1 VDVVIRNGTVVDGT
15 GSPGRRAD
23 VKVSD
28 GVVAEIGEGLT
39 GAVELDAT
47 GCAVAP
53 GFIDIHTHYDA
64 QVFWD
69 PSLTPS
75 SWHGVTTVVA
85 GNCGFSIAPLRSR
98 DRDLMVDTLRV
109 VEDMD
114 GDTLREGVPWDAFE
128 TYAEYLNAIAVR
140 GVRLNFGG
148 YVGHTAVRIYVM
160 GDDAFERAATADE
173 IAHMQEIVGAAI
185 RAGALGVSSS
195 SSPAHRGAGGRPVP
209 SRLAD
214 LDELLALVEPL
225 RDDRR
230 GVVAVVVGERVGYG
244 DVFTVQAHAGRPLT
258 WTPLLVMPG
267 FDHDTWLARNDE
279 ARARGQAVWAQTAVR
294 PIAFQEN
301 LLNPFT
307 FPRFAAFAELA
318 NQDGE
323 GRARAYADPAW
334 RAKTSAEIEAAEHRL
349 NWETVTIAESRNLPA
364 LVGRSVLDVAR
375 ERGTSPLETMLDIAL
390 GDDLRTRFSVA
401 VANSEPRLVGPI
413 MQTEGVLLGL
423 ADSGAHVSQLCD
435 ACFATDLLGTWTRD
449 RGVFSVE
456 AAVHKLTGEPAAFLG
471 LRDRGVLAPGMA
483 ADICV
488 FDPETVAPGPLR
500 RVRDFPADG
509 ERLVADQSRGIR
521 HVLINGHPI
530 RRDGEEVDVASRP
543 GAVLR
548 SRMDP
553 KHEE

>member
-1 VDVVIRNGTVVDGT
+1 VDAVVIRNGTVVDGT

-23 VKVSD
+23 VTVAD
-28 GVVAEIGEGLT
+28 GVIAEIGEDLS
-39 GAVELDAT
+39 GALELDAT
-47 GCAVAP
+47 GCVVAP

-85 GNCGFSIAPLRSR
+85 GNCGFSIAPLRNA

-128 TYAEYLNAIAVR
+128 TYAEYLDAIAVR
-140 GVRLNFGG
+140 GVRLNFAG
-148 YVGHTAVRIYVM
+148 YVGHTAVRIYTM

-173 IAHMQEIVGAAI
+173 IVQMQEIVRAAI

-195 SSPAHRGAGGRPVP
+195 SSPGHRGAGGRPVP

-225 RDDRR
+225 RDEQR
-230 GVVAVVVGERVGYG
+230 GVVAILAGERISYG

-267 FDHDTWLARNDE
+267 FDHDTWLARNGE
-279 ARARGQAVWAQTAVR
+279 ARARGQTVWAQTAVR
-294 PIAFQEN
+294 PIVFQEN

-307 FPRFAAFAELA
+307 LPRFAAFAELS

-323 GRARAYADPAW
+323 ARARAYADPTW
-334 RAKTSAEIEAAEHRL
+334 RAKAAAEIEGAEHSL
-349 NWETVTIAESRNLPA
+349 DWETVTIAESEHLPA
-364 LVGRSVLDVAR
+364 LVGRSLPDVAR

-390 GDDLRTRFSVA
+390 GDDLRTRFGVA
-401 VANSEPRLVGPI
+401 VANWEPHLVGPI

-423 ADSGAHVSQLCD
+423 ADSGAHVGQLCD

-488 FDPETVAPGPLR
+488 FDPDTVAPGPLR

-509 ERLVADQSRGIR
+509 ERLVADRSRGIQ
-521 HVLINGHPI
+521 HVLVNGHLI

-543 GAVLR
+543 GTVLR
-548 SRMDP
+548 SHRDP
-553 KHEE
+553 